1 MKLALTTATFA
12 AGALAIA
19 MSVSPAS
26 AATNNHKWCVKRLH
40 QMGNQYNVNCRYDT
54 LAACNKAATPTTR
67 KCIINPKWASIKK
80 HSTTGM
86 KAPEN

>member
-1 MKLALTTATFA
+1 
-12 AGALAIA
+12 
-19 MSVSPAS
+19 
-26 AATNNHKWCVKRLH
+26 
-40 QMGNQYNVNCRYDT
+40 MGNQYNVNCRYDT